1 MQLIDY
7 VGETPIHKAARSGSM
22 DSISAL
28 VAHGAQIDLRNASGL
43 TAADLAHTQG
53 FQECAQ
59 FLLNLQNCHL
69 NRFYSN
75 GTLNGVHQN
84 AGPNPFSGGTSR
96 KRSFEDTESAGVKK
110 ARTEAYSFDGL
121 IPMLNGGAE
130 DDADNMHVDREFA
143 VVSDMNSSS
152 SILNALTNGCA
163 INGHLDFTAA
173 QQLSGMDARR
183 EECLALTP
191 NGVIPGVTSPSR
203 HRIHTSNGTEEP
215 EKAMS
220 NSTDMCG
227 SLHLNGS
234 PSSCVSNRPSW
245 VEDPGDTL
253 HYGHYHG
260 FGDTAE
266 SIPELSSVVEHS
278 NSVKVEQRYDNTV
291 LGTINPTLSPK
302 ACPSSAVLDKE
313 KWLCCYC
320 HLVLQA
326 CTAVANP
333 QSPSTTTDCP
343 PEATDRDSFSNC
355 GLGSCLNHH
364 ILKHS
369 LGPCRSHIPLRD
381 LNSGSVGTGQAPA
394 QGKELLVFIGLG
406 KASLYQLRANRA
418 HRLKPDLLGCSVP
431 CQSTQRPEPRSTTV
445 LQPAKGTILLLSIDV
460 LSIGWWENDRTA
472 EAETTRNISISH
484 NNSRWRERSGKD
496 CFGT

>member
-1 MQLIDY
+1 KLECLMQLVRAGASVNASTTRFAQTPAHIAAFGGHPQCLIWLIQVGANINKQDY

-75 GTLNGVHQN
+75 GTLNGVHQS
-84 AGPNPFSGGTSR
+84 AGPNPLSGGTSR

-121 IPMLNGGAE
+121 IPVLNGGVE
-130 DDADNMHVDREFA
+130 DDADKMHVDREFA

-152 SILNALTNGCA
+152 SILSALTKGCA
-163 INGHLDFTAA
+163 GNGHLDFTAA
-173 QQLSGMDARR
+173 QQLSGMDTRHGGS
-183 EECLALTP
+183 LAP
-191 NGVIPGVTSPSR
+191 NGIIPGVTSPSR
-203 HRIHTSNGTEEP
+203 HRIHTSNGAEEP
-215 EKAMS
+215 EKALGA
-220 NSTDMCG
+220 STDMCG

-245 VEDPGDTL
+245 VEDMGDTL

-278 NSVKVEQRYDNTV
+278 NSVTVEQKYDNTV
-291 LGTINPTLSPK
+291 LGTMYL
-302 ACPSSAVLDKE
+302 
-313 KWLCCYC
+313 Y
-320 HLVLQA
+320 H
-326 CTAVANP
+326 
-333 QSPSTTTDCP
+333 
-343 PEATDRDSFSNC
+343 
-355 GLGSCLNHH
+355 GS
-364 ILKHS
+364 
-369 LGPCRSHIPLRD
+369 
-381 LNSGSVGTGQAPA
+381 
-394 QGKELLVFIGLG
+394 
-406 KASLYQLRANRA
+406 
-418 HRLKPDLLGCSVP
+418 
-431 CQSTQRPEPRSTTV
+431 
-445 LQPAKGTILLLSIDV
+445 
-460 LSIGWWENDRTA
+460 
-472 EAETTRNISISH
+472 
-484 NNSRWRERSGKD
+484 
-496 CFGT
+496 

>member
-1 MQLIDY
+1 MSLGAGPEAGFSSEELLTLRFPLHRACRDGDLPALCALLHSSPRSDLAAEDSFYGWTPIHWAAHFGKLECLMQLVRAGASVNASTTRFAQTPAHIAAFGGHPQCLNWLIQVGANINKQDY

-28 VAHGAQIDLRNASGL
+28 VAHGAQIDFIPKLLRSMLFILN
-43 TAADLAHTQG
+43 
-53 FQECAQ
+53 
-59 FLLNLQNCHL
+59 LLNFLPCLAYLREACFL
-69 NRFYSN
+69 NFSNSSLSLVLSCN

-121 IPMLNGGAE
+121 IPMMNGGVE

-183 EECLALTP
+183 EECLTLTP
-191 NGVIPGVTSPSR
+191 NGIIPGITSPSR

-215 EKAMS
+215 EKAMN

-291 LGTINPTLSPK
+291 LGTMYL
-302 ACPSSAVLDKE
+302 
-313 KWLCCYC
+313 Y
-320 HLVLQA
+320 H
-326 CTAVANP
+326 
-333 QSPSTTTDCP
+333 
-343 PEATDRDSFSNC
+343 
-355 GLGSCLNHH
+355 GS
-364 ILKHS
+364 
-369 LGPCRSHIPLRD
+369 
-381 LNSGSVGTGQAPA
+381 
-394 QGKELLVFIGLG
+394 
-406 KASLYQLRANRA
+406 
-418 HRLKPDLLGCSVP
+418 
-431 CQSTQRPEPRSTTV
+431 
-445 LQPAKGTILLLSIDV
+445 
-460 LSIGWWENDRTA
+460 
-472 EAETTRNISISH
+472 
-484 NNSRWRERSGKD
+484 
-496 CFGT
+496 

>member
-1 MQLIDY
+1 MSLGAGPEAGFSSEELLTLRFPLHRACRDGDLPALCALLQSSPRSDLAAEDSFYGWTPIHWAAHFGKLECLMQLVRAGASVNASTTRFAQTPAHIAAFGGHPQCLNWLIQVGANINKQDY

-28 VAHGAQIDLRNASGL
+28 VAHGAQIEFMYCKKHSENLTNFCNLQHGQNGCSFHLEILRNASGL

-75 GTLNGVHQN
+75 GTLNGVNQN

-96 KRSFEDTESAGVKK
+96 KRSFEDMESAGVKK

-121 IPMLNGGAE
+121 IPMMNGGVE
-130 DDADNMHVDREFA
+130 DDSDNMHVDREFA

-173 QQLSGMDARR
+173 QQLNSRMDARR
-183 EECLALTP
+183 EECLTLTP
-191 NGVIPGVTSPSR
+191 NGIIPGITSPSR
-203 HRIHTSNGTEEP
+203 HRIHASNGTEEP
-215 EKAMS
+215 EKAMN

-291 LGTINPTLSPK
+291 LGTMYL
-302 ACPSSAVLDKE
+302 
-313 KWLCCYC
+313 Y
-320 HLVLQA
+320 H
-326 CTAVANP
+326 
-333 QSPSTTTDCP
+333 
-343 PEATDRDSFSNC
+343 
-355 GLGSCLNHH
+355 GS
-364 ILKHS
+364 
-369 LGPCRSHIPLRD
+369 
-381 LNSGSVGTGQAPA
+381 
-394 QGKELLVFIGLG
+394 
-406 KASLYQLRANRA
+406 
-418 HRLKPDLLGCSVP
+418 
-431 CQSTQRPEPRSTTV
+431 
-445 LQPAKGTILLLSIDV
+445 
-460 LSIGWWENDRTA
+460 
-472 EAETTRNISISH
+472 
-484 NNSRWRERSGKD
+484 
-496 CFGT
+496 

>member
-1 MQLIDY
+1 M
-7 VGETPIHKAARSGSM
+7 S
-22 DSISAL
+22 
-28 VAHGAQIDLRNASGL
+28 LRNASGL

-69 NRFYSN
+69 NRYYSN
-75 GTLNGVHQN
+75 GTLNGGHRN

-96 KRSFEDTESAGVKK
+96 KRSFEDVESAGVKK

-121 IPMLNGGAE
+121 IPMMNGGVE

-163 INGHLDFTAA
+163 MNGHLDFTAA
-173 QQLSGMDARR
+173 QQLSGMDTRQ
-183 EECLALTP
+183 EECLTLAP
-191 NGVIPGVTSPSR
+191 NGIIPGVTSPSR

-215 EKAMS
+215 EKAM
-220 NSTDMCG
+220 NNPTDMCG

-291 LGTINPTLSPK
+291 LGTMYL
-302 ACPSSAVLDKE
+302 
-313 KWLCCYC
+313 Y
-320 HLVLQA
+320 H
-326 CTAVANP
+326 
-333 QSPSTTTDCP
+333 
-343 PEATDRDSFSNC
+343 
-355 GLGSCLNHH
+355 GS
-364 ILKHS
+364 
-369 LGPCRSHIPLRD
+369 
-381 LNSGSVGTGQAPA
+381 
-394 QGKELLVFIGLG
+394 
-406 KASLYQLRANRA
+406 
-418 HRLKPDLLGCSVP
+418 
-431 CQSTQRPEPRSTTV
+431 
-445 LQPAKGTILLLSIDV
+445 
-460 LSIGWWENDRTA
+460 
-472 EAETTRNISISH
+472 
-484 NNSRWRERSGKD
+484 
-496 CFGT
+496 

>member
-1 MQLIDY
+1 M
-7 VGETPIHKAARSGSM
+7 S
-22 DSISAL
+22 
-28 VAHGAQIDLRNASGL
+28 LRNASGL

-121 IPMLNGGAE
+121 IPMLNGRVE

-143 VVSDMNSSS
+143 VVSDMNNSS

-183 EECLALTP
+183 EECLAVTP

-203 HRIHTSNGTEEP
+203 HRIHTSNGSEEA

-291 LGTINPTLSPK
+291 LGTMYL
-302 ACPSSAVLDKE
+302 
-313 KWLCCYC
+313 Y
-320 HLVLQA
+320 H
-326 CTAVANP
+326 
-333 QSPSTTTDCP
+333 
-343 PEATDRDSFSNC
+343 
-355 GLGSCLNHH
+355 GS
-364 ILKHS
+364 
-369 LGPCRSHIPLRD
+369 
-381 LNSGSVGTGQAPA
+381 
-394 QGKELLVFIGLG
+394 
-406 KASLYQLRANRA
+406 
-418 HRLKPDLLGCSVP
+418 
-431 CQSTQRPEPRSTTV
+431 
-445 LQPAKGTILLLSIDV
+445 
-460 LSIGWWENDRTA
+460 
-472 EAETTRNISISH
+472 
-484 NNSRWRERSGKD
+484 
-496 CFGT
+496 

>member
-1 MQLIDY
+1 KLECLMQLVRAGASVNASTTRFAQTPAHIAAFGGHPQCLNWLIQVGANINKQDY

-121 IPMLNGGAE
+121 IPMLNGGVE

-203 HRIHTSNGTEEP
+203 HRIHASNGTEEP

-291 LGTINPTLSPK
+291 LGTMYL
-302 ACPSSAVLDKE
+302 
-313 KWLCCYC
+313 Y
-320 HLVLQA
+320 H
-326 CTAVANP
+326 
-333 QSPSTTTDCP
+333 
-343 PEATDRDSFSNC
+343 
-355 GLGSCLNHH
+355 GS
-364 ILKHS
+364 
-369 LGPCRSHIPLRD
+369 
-381 LNSGSVGTGQAPA
+381 
-394 QGKELLVFIGLG
+394 
-406 KASLYQLRANRA
+406 
-418 HRLKPDLLGCSVP
+418 
-431 CQSTQRPEPRSTTV
+431 
-445 LQPAKGTILLLSIDV
+445 
-460 LSIGWWENDRTA
+460 
-472 EAETTRNISISH
+472 
-484 NNSRWRERSGKD
+484 
-496 CFGT
+496 

>member
-1 MQLIDY
+1 MSLGAGPEAGFSSEELLTLRFPLHRACRDGDLPALCALLQSSPRSDLAAEDSFYGWTPIHWAAHFGKLECLMQLVRAGASVNASTTRFAQTPAHIAAFGGHPQCLNWLIQVGANINKQDY

-75 GTLNGVHQN
+75 GTLNGVNQN

-96 KRSFEDTESAGVKK
+96 KRSFEDMESAGVKK
-110 ARTEAYSFDGL
+110 ARTE
-121 IPMLNGGAE
+121 
-130 DDADNMHVDREFA
+130 
-143 VVSDMNSSS
+143 DMNSSS

-173 QQLSGMDARR
+173 QQLNSRMDARR
-183 EECLALTP
+183 EECLTLTP
-191 NGVIPGVTSPSR
+191 NGIIPGITSPSR
-203 HRIHTSNGTEEP
+203 HRIHASNGTEEP
-215 EKAMS
+215 EKAMN

-291 LGTINPTLSPK
+291 LGTMYL
-302 ACPSSAVLDKE
+302 
-313 KWLCCYC
+313 Y
-320 HLVLQA
+320 H
-326 CTAVANP
+326 
-333 QSPSTTTDCP
+333 
-343 PEATDRDSFSNC
+343 
-355 GLGSCLNHH
+355 GS
-364 ILKHS
+364 
-369 LGPCRSHIPLRD
+369 
-381 LNSGSVGTGQAPA
+381 
-394 QGKELLVFIGLG
+394 
-406 KASLYQLRANRA
+406 
-418 HRLKPDLLGCSVP
+418 
-431 CQSTQRPEPRSTTV
+431 
-445 LQPAKGTILLLSIDV
+445 
-460 LSIGWWENDRTA
+460 
-472 EAETTRNISISH
+472 
-484 NNSRWRERSGKD
+484 
-496 CFGT
+496 